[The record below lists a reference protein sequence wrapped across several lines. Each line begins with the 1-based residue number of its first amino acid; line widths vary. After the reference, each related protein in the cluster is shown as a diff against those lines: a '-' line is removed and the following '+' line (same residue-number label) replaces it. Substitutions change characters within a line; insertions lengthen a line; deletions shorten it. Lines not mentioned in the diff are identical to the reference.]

1 MNEIDMEITKIC
13 ETDKAL
19 ISDFITKNW
28 GSPFS
33 VSRGKIY
40 HIVDLPGFIC
50 KQGGKIAGLITYH
63 IAKKDCEI
71 VTLNSKIENEGL
83 GTQLINKVIN
93 VARKNECKRVW
104 LVTTNDNVNA
114 IRFYQKRGF
123 DWTGFYR
130 DAMVESRKLKS
141 EIPWYGND
149 GIPIR
154 HEIEFEH
161 RLHY

>member
-1 MNEIDMEITKIC
+1 MSDSNLEIRT
-13 ETDKAL
+13 
-19 ISDFITKNW
+19 ISDSDRTLIAEFIAEHW
-28 GSPFS
+28 GSSFS
-33 VSRGKIY
+33 VSRGKVY

-50 KQGGKIAGLITYH
+50 VQNGKIAGLITYH
-63 IAKKDCEI
+63 IVKKDCEI
-71 VTLNSKIENEGL
+71 VTLNSEFENEGL

-93 VARKNECKRVW
+93 AAKKHQCNRVW
-104 LVTTNDNVNA
+104 LITTNDNVNA

-123 DWTGFYR
+123 DWIGFYR
-130 DAMVESRKLKS
+130 DAMIESRKIKS

>member
-1 MNEIDMEITKIC
+1 MNEFNSEIRPISA
-13 ETDKAL
+13 TDKKLVA
-19 ISDFITKNW
+19 DFIKEHW
-28 GSPFS
+28 GSSFS

-50 KQGGKIAGLITYH
+50 KQNGKIAGLITYH
-63 IAKKDCEI
+63 IVKKDCEI
-71 VTLNSKIENEGL
+71 VTLNSDIENEGL
-83 GTQLINKVIN
+83 GTQLLNKVIN
-93 VARKNECKRVW
+93 VAKRNQCKRVW

-123 DWTGFYR
+123 DWVGFYR
-130 DAMVESRKLKS
+130 DAMIESRKLKS

>member
-1 MNEIDMEITKIC
+1 MEITKIS

-33 VSRGKIY
+33 VSRGKKY
-40 HIVDLPGFIC
+40 NIVELPGFIS
-50 KQGGKIAGLITYH
+50 KQEGKIAGLITYN

-104 LVTTNDNVNA
+104 LITTNDNVNA

-123 DWTGFYR
+123 DWIGFYR

-154 HEIEFEH
+154 HEIEFEY